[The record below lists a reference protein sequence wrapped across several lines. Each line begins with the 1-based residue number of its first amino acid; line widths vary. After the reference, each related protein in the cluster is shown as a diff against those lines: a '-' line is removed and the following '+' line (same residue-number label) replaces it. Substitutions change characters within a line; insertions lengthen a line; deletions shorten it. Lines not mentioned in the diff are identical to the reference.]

1 MEIDTIIFDLGGVL
15 IDWNP
20 MNVYTEVFE
29 GDKEKAT
36 WFLNNVCTYEWNV
49 EQDAG
54 RTIKEAVAIKIAE
67 YPEYED
73 LIRLYYDK
81 WHLMLSGAIDKNVT
95 LFKQLKATKKYKIY
109 ALTNWS
115 AETWG
120 KAIELF
126 PFLKDFDGVVV
137 SGKEKTRKPFPKIY
151 EIILNRYAITPE
163 KSIFI
168 DDNLPNIKKANEFK
182 INTIHCKNPEQVR
195 AELKNFIKLP

>member
-20 MNVYTEVFE
+20 MNVYTEVFD

>member
-54 RTIKEAVAIKIAE
+54 RTIKEAVAVKIAE

-81 WHLMLSGAIDKNVT
+81 WHLMLSGAIDKNVA

-195 AELKNFIKLP
+195 AELKKIIKLP

>member
-81 WHLMLSGAIDKNVT
+81 WHLMLSGAIDKNVA

-195 AELKNFIKLP
+195 VELKNFIKLP

>member
-54 RTIKEAVAIKIAE
+54 RTIKEAVAVKIAE

-81 WHLMLSGAIDKNVT
+81 WHLMLSGAIDKNVA